1 MTPGMPRGPYA
12 MSDEMV
18 SVARWPLDIW
28 ATPWSAGSEARAR
41 EEGVLGVCGG
51 GGVMLSRLDM
61 RRGER
66 ARAVREQPGAR
77 RVPYGA
83 ASSEAGC

>member
-28 ATPWSAGSEARAR
+28 ATPWSAG
-41 EEGVLGVCGG
+41 GG
-51 GGVMLSRLDM
+51 
-61 RRGER
+61 
-66 ARAVREQPGAR
+66 
-77 RVPYGA
+77 
-83 ASSEAGC
+83 AGCGRWWVMGAWGKAAKLEAAAGVQRVEQLVQARMGCVGA